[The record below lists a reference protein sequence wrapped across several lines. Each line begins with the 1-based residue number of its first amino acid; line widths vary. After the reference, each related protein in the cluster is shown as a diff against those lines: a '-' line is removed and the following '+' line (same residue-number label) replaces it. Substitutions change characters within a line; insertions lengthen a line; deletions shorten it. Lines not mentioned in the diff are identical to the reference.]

1 LNVKECAEKIGLTKY
16 AVYKM
21 IREGRGIGQH
31 FKYKP
36 GAGWTI
42 DGRLVKKVK

>member
-1 LNVKECAEKIGLTKY
+1 MNVKECAEKIGLTKY

-21 IREGRGIGQH
+21 IRDGRGIGSH

-42 DGRLVKKVK
+42 DGRLVKRAK